1 MKRALNP
8 ACMAAAD
15 KRSSQ
20 SEMTS
25 QSQVNKK
32 NKNSISSEATTTIYL
47 RERAA
52 LELTEGQV

>member
-1 MKRALNP
+1 
-8 ACMAAAD
+8 MAAAD

-32 NKNSISSEATTTIYL
+32 NKNSISSEATTTISL